1 MQITSFPNK
10 DRGHVQFDWLD
21 TYHSFSFG
29 QYHDPK
35 KIHYGALRVL
45 NDDKIDEGMVF
56 GTHPHDNMEIIT
68 IPLFGDLH
76 HRDSTGR
83 DCIIKEHDVQIMSA
97 GSGIQHS
104 EVNPNK
110 DKRVELF
117 QIWIFPKERNIT
129 PRYDQKSFL
138 PKDREDQ
145 LLTVVS
151 PNDPNPLFIN
161 QDAWLSLGHFIKPF
175 TSEYAFHQKG
185 QGLYAMCI
193 EGNCTIGGQL
203 LGRRDAVGISGVD
216 SVSIEAAAGADL
228 LLIEIPY
235 FIAGA

>member
-1 MQITSFPNK
+1 MNIISFPHNE
-10 DRGHVQFDWLD
+10 RGHVQFDWLD

-29 QYHDPK
+29 SYHDAK
-35 KIHYGALRVL
+35 KVHFGALRVL
-45 NDDKIDEGMVF
+45 NDDKIDEGMGF
-56 GTHPHDNMEIIT
+56 GTHPHDNMEFIT

-83 DCIIKEHDVQIMSA
+83 DCIIKDIDVQIMSA

-104 EVNPNK
+104 EVNPNR

-151 PNDPNPLFIN
+151 PNDPNTLFIN

-175 TSEYAFHQKG
+175 SSEYSFHQTG

-193 EGNCTIGGQL
+193 EGSCTIGGQT

-216 SVSIEAAAGADL
+216 KVAIEAAAGSDI

-235 FIAGA
+235 FTA

>member
-1 MQITSFPNK
+1 MQITSFPSNE
-10 DRGHVQFDWLD
+10 RGHVQFDWLN

-29 QYHDPK
+29 QYYDPK

-45 NDDKIDEGMVF
+45 NDDAIDGGMGF

-76 HRDSTGR
+76 HQDSTGR
-83 DCIIKEHDVQIMSA
+83 DCIIKENDVQIMSA

-104 EVNPNK
+104 EVNPNR
-110 DKRVELF
+110 DKKVELF

-151 PNDPNPLFIN
+151 PNDPNTLFIN

-175 TSEYAFHQKG
+175 TSKYAFHQAG

-193 EGNCTIGGQL
+193 EGSCTIGGQV
-203 LGRRDAVGISGVD
+203 LGKRDAVGISGVD
-216 SVSIEAAAGADL
+216 EVSIEASAGSDL

-235 FIAGA
+235 FVVGA

>member
-1 MQITSFPNK
+1 MNIISFPHNE
-10 DRGHVQFDWLD
+10 RGHVQFDWLD

-29 QYHDPK
+29 SYHDAK
-35 KIHYGALRVL
+35 KVHFGALRVL
-45 NDDKIDEGMVF
+45 NDDKIDEGMGF

-83 DCIIKEHDVQIMSA
+83 DCIIKENDVQIMSA

-104 EVNPNK
+104 EVNPNR

-151 PNDPNPLFIN
+151 PNDPNTLFIN

-175 TSEYAFHQKG
+175 SSEYSFHQTG

-193 EGNCTIGGQL
+193 EGSCTIGGQT

-216 SVSIEAAAGADL
+216 KVAIIADAGSDI

-235 FIAGA
+235 FTA

>member
-1 MQITSFPNK
+1 MHIVSFPSNE
-10 DRGHVQFDWLD
+10 RGHVQFDWLD

-29 QYHDPK
+29 SYHDPK
-35 KIHYGALRVL
+35 KVHYGALRVL
-45 NDDKIDEGMVF
+45 NDDKIDEGMGF

-97 GSGIQHS
+97 GSRIQHS

-151 PNDPNPLFIN
+151 PNDPETLFIN

-175 TSEYAFHQKG
+175 SSEYSFHQSG
-185 QGLYAMCI
+185 QGLYAMCM
-193 EGNCTIGGQL
+193 EGNCTIGGQA

-216 SVSIEAAAGADL
+216 KLSIAAAPGSDL

-235 FIAGA
+235 FTS

>member
-1 MQITSFPNK
+1 MSSIFYPANE
-10 DRGHVQFDWLD
+10 RGHVQFDWLD

-29 QYHDPK
+29 QYHDPS
-35 KIHYGALRVL
+35 KIHFGALRVL
-45 NDDKIDEGMVF
+45 NDDKVDAGMGF

-117 QIWIFPKERNIT
+117 QIWIFPDKENLE
-129 PRYDQKSFL
+129 PRYATINYSWENAKNNFL
-138 PKDREDQ
+138 PLVSPKKENKGAWIHQNAWIHIIKIEKAQTATYTIKNKDNGVYIMLINGFIEIDNKKMKDR
-145 LLTVVS
+145 
-151 PNDPNPLFIN
+151 
-161 QDAWLSLGHFIKPF
+161 DAIGIWETESVNILSEL
-175 TSEYAFHQKG
+175 
-185 QGLYAMCI
+185 
-193 EGNCTIGGQL
+193 
-203 LGRRDAVGISGVD
+203 D
-216 SVSIEAAAGADL
+216 SQL
-228 LLIEIPY
+228 LLIEVPMKY
-235 FIAGA
+235 

>member
-1 MQITSFPNK
+1 MHIVSFPNNE
-10 DRGHVQFDWLD
+10 RGHVQFDWLD

-29 QYHDPK
+29 SYHDPK

-45 NDDKIDEGMVF
+45 NDDKIDEGMGF

-68 IPLFGDLH
+68 IPLYGDLH

-104 EVNPNK
+104 EVNPNR
-110 DKRVELF
+110 DNRVELF

-129 PRYDQKSFL
+129 PRYDQRSFL
-138 PKDREDQ
+138 PQDREDQ

-151 PNDPNPLFIN
+151 PNDPQTLFIN

-175 TSEYAFHQKG
+175 SSAYSFHQAG

-193 EGNCTIGGQL
+193 EGNCTIGGQS

-216 SVSIEAAAGADL
+216 KVSIEAAPGSDL
-228 LLIEIPY
+228 LLIEVPY
-235 FIAGA
+235 FTS

>member
-1 MQITSFPNK
+1 MNIISFPHNE
-10 DRGHVQFDWLD
+10 RGHVQFDWLD

-29 QYHDPK
+29 SYHDAK
-35 KIHYGALRVL
+35 KVHFGALRVL
-45 NDDKIDEGMVF
+45 NDDKIDEGMGF

-83 DCIIKEHDVQIMSA
+83 DCIIKENDVQIMSA

-104 EVNPNK
+104 EVNPNR

-151 PNDPNPLFIN
+151 PNDPNTLFIN

-175 TSEYAFHQKG
+175 SSEYSFHQTG

-193 EGNCTIGGQL
+193 EGSCTIGGQT

-216 SVSIEAAAGADL
+216 KVAINADAGSDI

-235 FIAGA
+235 FTA